1 MRKVLFTGILCMALC
16 SCSDA
21 VMTERLGQMPT
32 ASGQSFSFDSIT
44 SPANWIQYQSLE
56 EMLDACQI
64 PEDVLKTMPTDELVA
79 TCVSHPLHSI
89 YFAYNNELDG
99 ANVVFNNFNGFQELK
114 NRADAPEK
122 LLNLYRD
129 VNFAPQAMPARYRRL
144 SDFTN
149 LGFVE
154 LYLASKQ
161 LPALY
166 VGDNLAKLEKISN
179 SVLEKKLKDPNCSI
193 YNVQHSLL
201 INAQIKL
208 AEGNVSV
215 EDERVLSD
223 FLKFAGN
230 VQDADMY
237 TKVSQIVSR

>member
-1 MRKVLFTGILCMALC
+1 MRKMLLIGVLCMALC

-21 VMTERLGQMPT
+21 VMTERLGQT
-32 ASGQSFSFDSIT
+32 STSGPSFSFDSIT

-64 PEDVLKTMPTDELVA
+64 PEDVLKTMSTDELVA
-79 TCVSHPLHSI
+79 TCASHPLHSI

-114 NRADAPEK
+114 NRTDAPEK
-122 LLNLYRD
+122 LLKFYRD
-129 VNFAPQAMPARYRRL
+129 VNFAPKAMPARYRKL
-144 SDFTN
+144 SNITN

-166 VGDNLAKLEKISN
+166 VGDNLVKLEKISN
-179 SVLEKKLKDPNCSI
+179 SVLEKKLKDPKCSI

-215 EDERVLSD
+215 EDEQVLKD

-230 VQDADMY
+230 VQEADMY